1 MRNISNIN
9 YLIILLSL
17 MVLLGCSNKK
27 NQKQVIIYTSVD
39 QIYSSKIF
47 KDFEQKTGIQV
58 LAVYDTEASK
68 AIGLEKRILAEKA
81 HPRADIFWNS
91 EPIRTA
97 RLAKQGLFQT
107 SPNIVLPLYK
117 NSFYYATDRTWFGI
131 GERRRVIIVNTNLV
145 LPKDYPLYLH
155 DIWNE
160 KYKGKVAISSPYIGT
175 AATHFAALYHEYGE
189 IGFKKLLSV
198 MKQAETSYVAG
209 NSVVKDVVGAGKYPI
224 GLVDTD
230 DAIAGINAGL
240 PLKMIYYNQKYR
252 GSFSIF
258 GTVAM
263 LKSAPNQNEATRFL
277 QYLLTKETEQ
287 KLIDIGAVQFSV
299 LEQSTTSSPQG
310 WGLNPEDLLD
320 DLKISYSLMKELL

>member
-1 MRNISNIN
+1 MFVFRSIKF
-9 YLIILLSL
+9 IILFGFLLVLSA
-17 MVLLGCSNKK
+17 CTTKEK
-27 NQKQVIIYTSVD
+27 TQQVIIYTSVD
-39 QIYSSKIF
+39 QVYSSKIF
-47 KDFEQKTGIQV
+47 KDFEQKTGIKV

-68 AIGLEKRILAEKA
+68 AIGLEKRILAEKE

-97 RLAKQGLFQT
+97 RLAKQGLFQSRPDIT
-107 SPNIVLPLYK
+107 LPPYK
-117 NSFYYATDRTWFGI
+117 NNFYYAADKTWFGI
-131 GERRRVIIVNTNLV
+131 GERKRVIIVNTNLV
-145 LPKDYPLYLH
+145 SSKNYPRYLH
-155 DIWNE
+155 DLWDI

-175 AATHFAALYHEYGE
+175 AATHFAALYHQDGE
-189 IGFKKLLSV
+189 IEFKKLLSM
-198 MKQAETSYVAG
+198 MKEVETSYVAG

-240 PLKMIYYNQKYR
+240 PLKMIYYNQEDR

-263 LKSAPNQNEATRFL
+263 LKSAPNQNEATQFL

>member
-1 MRNISNIN
+1 MITKLIYISIFLLL
-9 YLIILLSL
+9 LIS
-17 MVLLGCSNKK
+17 CSKEQK
-27 NQKQVIIYTSVD
+27 NEVVIYTSID
-39 QIYSSKIF
+39 QVYSSKIF
-47 KDFEQKTGIQV
+47 KDFEKKSGIKV

-68 AIGLEKRILAEKA
+68 SIGLEKRILAEKE

-97 RLAKQGLFQT
+97 RLAKQGLFQPC
-107 SPNIVLPLYK
+107 PNITLPPYK

-131 GERRRVIIVNTNLV
+131 GERKRVIIVNTNLV
-145 LPKDYPLYLH
+145 LPKNYPFYFH
-155 DIWNE
+155 DIWDK
-160 KYKGKVAISSPYIGT
+160 KYKGKIAISSPYIGT
-175 AATHFAALYHEYGE
+175 AATHFAALYHQDGE
-189 IGFKKLLSV
+189 IKFKKLLST

-209 NSVVKDVVGAGKYPI
+209 NSVVKDVVGAGKYTI

-240 PLKMIYYNQKYR
+240 PLKMIYYNQDDR
-252 GSFSIF
+252 GGFSIF
-258 GTVAM
+258 GTVAI
-263 LKSAPNQNEATRFL
+263 LKSAPNQNEATQFL

-310 WGLNPEDLLD
+310 WGVNPEDLLN
-320 DLKISYSLMKELL
+320 DLTVSYSLMKKFL